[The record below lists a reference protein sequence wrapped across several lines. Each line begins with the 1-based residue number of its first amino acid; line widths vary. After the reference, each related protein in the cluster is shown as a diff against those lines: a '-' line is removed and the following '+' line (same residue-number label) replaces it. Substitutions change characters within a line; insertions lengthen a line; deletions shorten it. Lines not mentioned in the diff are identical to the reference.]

1 MMSVRAII
9 DTVPLLA
16 LLVGLSTV
24 QLLITYRNYVHTVE
38 VIKNAGGKA

>member
-1 MMSVRAII
+1 MMSVRGII
-9 DTVPLLA
+9 ETGPIA
-16 LLVGLSTV
+16 LLVGLSAL